1 MMRDIFFS
9 YMAHGGP
16 SCRGAGKAC
25 SNYNRQKEFLC
36 ITWKGRILLY
46 KDQGLCMRVG
56 IIVMNSPCIAI
67 STQFPFFLIISYYY
81 YYCYYIVIIITII
94 ITILIIIIIT
104 IAIII
109 HFHYHCFNLLL
120 TVT

>member
-9 YMAHGGP
+9 YMVHGGL
-16 SCRGAGKAC
+16 SCRGVGKAC
-25 SNYNRQKEFLC
+25 SNYNGQKDFLC

-46 KDQGLCMRVG
+46 KDQGLCMWVG
-56 IIVMNSPCIAI
+56 IIVMNSPCIAT

-81 YYCYYIVIIITII
+81 YYCYYIVIVII
-94 ITILIIIIIT
+94 IIIIIIIT